1 MGMGNDITLDTNKET
16 IIWIDANIYNF
27 ENKNT
32 YEQYNSKFK
41 KFNFIRFSSVSKA
54 INYISRNSYFEFRL
68 TYAIVSGKLAEEFFN
83 EYVKI
88 SEKKNIVI
96 ATSVYCFNQKYHET
110 KPYFKDLFLN
120 TGGITFI
127 FDDIV
132 DYILKDEC
140 GWSNIKSLKYKPDKE
155 SYGNVFTNI
164 DFRNDYELALPI
176 LIGTLINASLLEKG
190 DITKF
195 QNVLLSRYF
204 KKGNNSINYLI
215 KPSGNKNM
223 DIPLHLLTKFFL
235 RFYTEEEPNF
245 YSDLNKDLT
254 NGKFDDYHPFIFLL
268 YNGLNQGILQSCK
281 DSQLYRGCAISNQEF
296 QEMKDSFRL
305 AKKNKSL
312 RPIYY
317 AKNLMSFSKKKDKA
331 MEFLLTSSYNDC
343 TTILFN
349 IQKPKNKK
357 FFLSNIDISSF
368 SEFESEAEI
377 LFLPLSCFEIMDISS
392 EKNFLGV
399 KYIEVKLKYLDEYE
413 EKIKSKIEEIKKDE
427 KAINNFFENSMNSK
441 FGKDVQKYYDK
452 KNKLSIKYCQFIN
465 ATPNNNFFL
474 NKIGTGF
481 IHKLNKFI
489 NKDNNEAAIHVDDEI
504 PNMISK
510 ENRIKKF
517 FRDLLKNL
525 DNKPFDQSYS
535 IGVCLGNFIYNWD
548 SFCKAPVSG
557 KILNISTLALAVGLP
572 AIKLIPKIKGLI
584 KTRLFTLG
592 KYNINVSTLL
602 NGLNILYAVS
612 FEFYSIFSFAQ
623 EHKYNITFRYALKR
637 GIKLAVGVG
646 FSFLGNILGK
656 LAIYGISVIFGI
668 SLGPLATLVI
678 GLVGGVAGGYLGAKA
693 GDYISDKAFGKDEFI
708 LTSSHLYY
716 KYIPMKYRKKYCNPN
731 LKWNKTYL
739 CQNVKS
745 YIIECVINEVDLIML
760 VVNIP
765 KNIYELDECLGYKN
779 NYIKDEDDDNKSVST
794 QFSEEGENVTTIYN
808 KGKYGGDLVIPYQG
822 IGENCFSINFIIY
835 GINEKKINYND
846 WLGCKKNEKAIEI
859 VFNLS
864 VY

>member
-54 INYISRNSYFEFRL
+54 INYITRNSYFEFRL

-164 DFRNDYELALPI
+164 DFRHDYELALPI

-235 RFYTEEEPNF
+235 RFYTEEEPRF
-245 YSDLNKDLT
+245 YADLNKDLT

-452 KNKLSIKYCQFIN
+452 KNKVSIKYCQFIN

-504 PNMISK
+504 PNM
-510 ENRIKKF
+510 
-517 FRDLLKNL
+517 
-525 DNKPFDQSYS
+525 
-535 IGVCLGNFIYNWD
+535 
-548 SFCKAPVSG
+548 
-557 KILNISTLALAVGLP
+557 
-572 AIKLIPKIKGLI
+572 
-584 KTRLFTLG
+584 
-592 KYNINVSTLL
+592 
-602 NGLNILYAVS
+602 
-612 FEFYSIFSFAQ
+612 
-623 EHKYNITFRYALKR
+623 
-637 GIKLAVGVG
+637 
-646 FSFLGNILGK
+646 
-656 LAIYGISVIFGI
+656 
-668 SLGPLATLVI
+668 
-678 GLVGGVAGGYLGAKA
+678 
-693 GDYISDKAFGKDEFI
+693 
-708 LTSSHLYY
+708 
-716 KYIPMKYRKKYCNPN
+716 M
-731 LKWNKTYL
+731 
-739 CQNVKS
+739 
-745 YIIECVINEVDLIML
+745 
-760 VVNIP
+760 
-765 KNIYELDECLGYKN
+765 
-779 NYIKDEDDDNKSVST
+779 
-794 QFSEEGENVTTIYN
+794 
-808 KGKYGGDLVIPYQG
+808 
-822 IGENCFSINFIIY
+822 
-835 GINEKKINYND
+835 
-846 WLGCKKNEKAIEI
+846 
-859 VFNLS
+859 
-864 VY
+864 